1 MEKKKGLKGFMNI
14 QQHKS
19 SVPFIKTFEVEF
31 YYHIIDGSYSNIKI
45 PPPDLS
51 AYFPSGSSY

>member
-1 MEKKKGLKGFMNI
+1 MEKKALNGFMNI
-14 QQHKS
+14 QQNKS
-19 SVPFIKTFEVEF
+19 CAPFIKTFEVEF
-31 YYHIIDGSYSNIKI
+31 YHHIDGNYLNIKI